1 MEAEA
6 ETAARATVTRAKR
19 IMKVRRGKFN
29 EGVQQSAFCVR
40 RRKLKGKW
48 NWGSGFIGFWGTHGL
63 GFQGLFLHFT
73 QKGMPQRTE
82 LPIHFGVGDIMHVM
96 SVRVEGLLHAHVP
109 LN

>member
-1 MEAEA
+1 LCEKKEAQGQVELGI
-6 ETAARATVTRAKR
+6 RFYR
-19 IMKVRRGKFN
+19 ILGD
-29 EGVQQSAFCVR
+29 S
-40 RRKLKGKW
+40 
-48 NWGSGFIGFWGTHGL
+48 SHGL